1 MASMLHSAEYKSV
14 SGAENHS
21 IYINVASH
29 EGSSQRQT
37 LAWAPL
43 PKIQA
48 LALGAEGEA
57 FAFPLDER
65 RGASYAAQGQKPDL
79 ASFAKRA
86 MDIVGAAIA
95 LFLLAPLMILTAI
108 AIRLE
113 TRGPVFFRQTRTGLN
128 QQPFQIWKFR
138 SMYSAD
144 ADFGGERQ
152 TSVNDAR
159 VTRVGR
165 VIRRL
170 SIDELP
176 QLFNVLQG
184 TMSLVGPRPH
194 ALNTKVLGKNLEVA
208 VPAYPL
214 RHRVKPG
221 LTGWAQ
227 VIGLRGELDE
237 LWKAER
243 RVAYDLDYIGR
254 WSLAFDIRI
263 LLMTV
268 LLVLRDPAAY

>member
-1 MASMLHSAEYKSV
+1 MLHSAEYKSV

-29 EGSSQRQT
+29 EGSSPRQT

-138 SMYSAD
+138 SMYSAEPAGSISAGWFLREFVEGFPWVHLD
-144 ADFGGERQ
+144 IAGTAYTDRDEPTRVKGPTGIGVRLFSELVLARSGDGRSPKGEKAAKGER
-152 TSVNDAR
+152 
-159 VTRVGR
+159 
-165 VIRRL
+165 
-170 SIDELP
+170 
-176 QLFNVLQG
+176 
-184 TMSLVGPRPH
+184 
-194 ALNTKVLGKNLEVA
+194 
-208 VPAYPL
+208 
-214 RHRVKPG
+214 
-221 LTGWAQ
+221 
-227 VIGLRGELDE
+227 
-237 LWKAER
+237 
-243 RVAYDLDYIGR
+243 
-254 WSLAFDIRI
+254 
-263 LLMTV
+263 
-268 LLVLRDPAAY
+268 

>member
-1 MASMLHSAEYKSV
+1 MLHSTEYKGV
-14 SGAENHS
+14 SDAEDHS
-21 IYINVASH
+21 ICINV
-29 EGSSQRQT
+29 SSPESFTRRQMLARSSLPRVRT
-37 LAWAPL
+37 L
-43 PKIQA
+43 I
-48 LALGAEGEA
+48 LGVERET
-57 FAFPLDER
+57 FAFPFDEG
-65 RGASYAAQGQKPDL
+65 RGGAHASQGQRVDL
-79 ASFAKRA
+79 PRMAKRV

-108 AIRLE
+108 AIKLE

-128 QQPFQIWKFR
+128 QKPFQIWKFR
-138 SMYSAD
+138 SMYFAD
-144 ADFGGERQ
+144 ADYGGERQ

-165 VIRRL
+165 IIRKL

-194 ALNTKVLGKNLEVA
+194 ALNTKVLGQDLEVA

-227 VIGLRGELDE
+227 VNGLRGELDE
-237 LWKAER
+237 FWKAER
-243 RVAYDLDYIGR
+243 RVAYDLDYIER
-254 WSLAFDIRI
+254 WSLALDIRI
-263 LLMTV
+263 LLMTA
-268 LLVLRDPAAY
+268 LLILRDPAAY